1 MYKLKNPSHS
11 ALSLWDHR
19 KCNPVTSSNYSGCK
33 DEIMDRRALRCLH
46 QTVFFPP
53 YDFLISYFPA
63 AGQAQCKSCQELRWA
78 RLCLCVRTGSRVCV
92 HADLRQIRVLF
103 CRIRTHAYTT
113 RWAAAA
119 LFSASSPHLLART
132 KLKGCLFAIW
142 WSFDTNVCRRH
153 GAFLHNSFV
162 FNANGNYAGSPSNPL
177 IFPPVGLTHWWA
189 TLHEYKTLFFLTS
202 CFTHRLAVAISIYM
216 CLSAFPL

>member
-1 MYKLKNPSHS
+1 MIFSYLIFLPQDRLS
-11 ALSLWDHR
+11 AS
-19 KCNPVTSSNYSGCK
+19 PVRSWGEQGCVYV
-33 DEIMDRRALRCLH
+33 C
-46 QTVFFPP
+46 
-53 YDFLISYFPA
+53 Y
-63 AGQAQCKSCQELRWA
+63 
-78 RLCLCVRTGSRVCV
+78 TGSRVCV

-142 WSFDTNVCRRH
+142 WSFDTNVWWRR
-153 GAFLHNSFV
+153 GAFLHNTFV